1 MIKLQPEL
9 VLVVVIVSKQT
20 EIREIIQG
28 INREEFHFPDL
39 QVLIYND
46 EHNTN
51 NNNELLIYNGY
62 G

>member
-28 INREEFHFPDL
+28 INREELMLCRWSSGHWSIL
-39 QVLIYND
+39 CV
-46 EHNTN
+46 
-51 NNNELLIYNGY
+51 
-62 G
+62 